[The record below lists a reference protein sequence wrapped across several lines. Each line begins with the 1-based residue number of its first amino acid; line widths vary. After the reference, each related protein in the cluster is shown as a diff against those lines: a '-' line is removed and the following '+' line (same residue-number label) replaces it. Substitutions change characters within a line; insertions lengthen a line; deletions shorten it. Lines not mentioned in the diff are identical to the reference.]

1 MAFCTY
7 CGQEFQRNEH
17 LERHLATHANIKR
30 FKCNICHLSF
40 SRRDVLQRHVAVHG
54 ETSVDGQSSN
64 QPMAGVRHR
73 TQEACRNCAR
83 TKTKCD
89 SNTPCNRCRVKQIP
103 CDRRPRKMPVRASL
117 SGTSQDS
124 TTSISEANV
133 ARDVGSSTINTDV
146 EHARPNR
153 NVQSSSENSEGPDNS
168 RHSSAPSPTKQLH
181 IHEAIIESVATGGF
195 GTFLDNVS
203 EQNMNNGAVP
213 PGTASLVIGSHMET
227 WTGQNQSLMTT
238 QNSEQAEHSTD
249 TLGPSQYGVICNTG
263 LTSHSPTEMQTDGSG
278 NMWNEDRQAYDIQ
291 WQYNTD
297 AVEHQVIIQ
306 AYNYWSSFRCNPFED
321 MSKCPRTA
329 GVLLESLGHM
339 PELDKLWGW
348 LGLDFASPNP
358 FEPLASLPLRES
370 VRDKL
375 AAISQALLQKALR
388 VHQLDPATAATSYPS
403 PSPDGNSRGF
413 LILPPSATMEHFLR
427 EYMRIFEPFY
437 LLVPGGV
444 LDANMLLN
452 GSNDTSSTLLILLM
466 IGQGAISD
474 PTNEAR
480 RLSGGLTEVC
490 RISLFDTVE
499 KDVSVC
505 HQPLLLHCALVFI
518 IQAAWSGDKWLM
530 DIGLGQRGIYIAIV
544 RNSRLFDAQVSHTE
558 SLELNDDSRHV
569 AWLERE
575 RLIRLTYTWVI
586 LDLEL
591 SLFLDSTPHIQIADL
606 NLVLPS
612 PAELYLACDTDT
624 WKRGMNDTPRIQPSL
639 RVLFEWFLTDQLTG
653 DRRLCLTPSAFRL
666 LLHPLYSLVNS
677 FRQVLSC
684 FSEGPNSRL
693 FSPVTKR
700 STDVRMEEMQVL
712 LHRWFSLYCSRLREI
727 GQTDVAFN
735 QFRSPLMVATL
746 ITYHIIYLNT
756 VTGFTDIESLARRGL
771 SDSRLRLLSSTLVE
785 QYIHCPDEA
794 LLHIG
799 QILYLLRSL
808 DRKVR
813 PPWWAAVLYRVTLT
827 LWAVSVFCGARW
839 KVPSSTLVLIDIES
853 RGDDDSV
860 YRHFYSRVGAS
871 IAGSNAA
878 TTSDSSPNHQVCI
891 PAITDQ
897 RGGAEPVAL
906 DDPIRTLETCL
917 LAFGGGIATRFSEG
931 VHTKLKQF
939 LASRYG
945 LRNG

>member
-40 SRRDVLQRHVAVHG
+40 SR
-54 ETSVDGQSSN
+54 S
-64 QPMAGVRHR
+64 QPMVGVRHR

-103 CDRRPRKMPVRASL
+103 CDRRPRKPPVRASL
-117 SGTSQDS
+117 SVASQDS
-124 TTSISEANV
+124 TSGPETNTGNH
-133 ARDVGSSTINTDV
+133 DVGSSRSMDAG
-146 EHARPNR
+146 HARSSN
-153 NVQSSSENSEGPDNS
+153 NAQSSSENGAGPENS
-168 RHSSAPSPTKQLH
+168 ATSSDSSPEKQLH
-181 IHEAIIESVATGGF
+181 IHEAIIESVVTGGF
-195 GTFLDNVS
+195 DTFMGNVP
-203 EQNMNNGAVP
+203 EQSMVNGAMP
-213 PGTASLVIGSHMET
+213 AGTGSLVIESHMQN
-227 WTGQNQSLMTT
+227 WAGPGQALIAA
-238 QNSEQAEHSTD
+238 QNSDQAEHPAG
-249 TLGPSQYGVICNTG
+249 TLGPGQYGAVCATG
-263 LTSHSPTEMQTDGSG
+263 LTSHSPTELQTDGSASL
-278 NMWNEDRQAYDIQ
+278 WNEDRQAYDLQ

-297 AVEHQVIIQ
+297 AVEHQVITQ

-348 LGLDFASPNP
+348 LGLDYPSPNP
-358 FEPLASLPLRES
+358 FEPLTSLSLRES

-388 VHQLDPATAATSYPS
+388 VHQLDPATTAASYPS
-403 PSPDGNSRGF
+403 PSPDGNSRRF

-444 LDANMLLN
+444 LDANSLLN

-505 HQPLLLHCALVFI
+505 HQPLLLHCAIVFI
-518 IQAAWSGDKWLM
+518 TQAAWSGDKWLM

-612 PAELYLACDTDT
+612 PAELYLACDTDL
-624 WKRGMNDTPRIQPSL
+624 WKRGMRDAPLVQPSL
-639 RVLFEWFLTDQLTG
+639 RVLFEWFLTHQLTG
-653 DRRLCLTPSAFRL
+653 DRRRCLTPSAFRL

-712 LHRWFSLYCSRLREI
+712 LHRWFSLYCSRLREVE
-727 GQTDVAFN
+727 QSEVSYN
-735 QFRSPLMVATL
+735 PFRSPLMTATL

-756 VTGFTDIESLARRGL
+756 VTGFADIESLARRRL
-771 SDSRLRLLSSTLVE
+771 SDSRLRLLSSIHVE
-785 QYIHCPDEA
+785 QYIHNPDEA

-799 QILYLLRSL
+799 QILYLLRTL
-808 DRKVR
+808 DKKIR
-813 PPWWAAVLYRVTLT
+813 PPWWPAALYRVTLT
-827 LWAVSVFCGARW
+827 LWAISVFYGARW
-839 KVPSSTLVLIDIES
+839 KLPSSTLVLIDVES
-853 RGDDDSV
+853 RGDDDAV
-860 YRHFYSRVGAS
+860 YRHFYSSVGAS
-871 IAGSNAA
+871 VAGSNSA
-878 TTSDSSPNHQVCI
+878 TASDSSPNNQLFI

-897 RGGAEPVAL
+897 RGGTEPVAL

-931 VHTKLKQF
+931 IHTKLKQF
-939 LASRYG
+939 LASRYS
-945 LRNG
+945 LRDG